1 MIIKT
6 PNFIRFFFPSLIWH
20 KKNLTNSIWLT
31 FDDGPSEE
39 ATPFILN
46 VLKEENIKATF
57 FLVGEQIEKNP
68 LLIKKIMADGHKV
81 ANHSFS
87 HKNGWMTKNS
97 NYFDDIEK
105 CQKLLPK
112 NKLFRPPYGKLN
124 PIQINY
130 LKKKYKIILW
140 DVLSWDFSLN
150 ITPKKIKRHVLKNT
164 ISGSILVFHNNNKSI
179 KNLKPILKEIIQE
192 LKNKGFK
199 FSTNW

>member
-1 MIIKT
+1 VIIKT

-39 ATPFILN
+39 VTPFILN

-57 FLVGEQIEKNP
+57 FLVGEQIQKNP
-68 LLIKKIMADGHKV
+68 FLMKEIMADGHKL

-105 CQKLLPK
+105 CQKLLPV
-112 NKLFRPPYGKLN
+112 NKLFRPPYGKIN

-130 LKKKYKIILW
+130 LKKKIQNN
-140 DVLSWDFSLN
+140 SLGCV
-150 ITPKKIKRHVLKNT
+150 KLGFFIKYYT
-164 ISGSILVFHNNNKSI
+164 
-179 KNLKPILKEIIQE
+179 Q
-192 LKNKGFK
+192 KNKKTCLKKYYIRINLGF
-199 FSTNW
+199 SQ